1 MSPGG
6 RRHRCCRHHC
16 NPTPLPGGGE
26 GICCRQ
32 RSTAPLG
39 VSLSMGG
46 RTAPSCQ
53 MLHHCPATLWFLPVL
68 VGPPGSQ
75 CTGTRITDSS
85 PGPTAH
91 GRGTWGESVLLP
103 EPQLSHLHNV
113 GGSCTSLWAVSLT
126 KGVTRGILLLLVMF
140 SQVHALCFLG
150 TTAGSSE
157 PTSTLHTAAAGG
169 NRLNG
174 LPRAHVL
181 CPVPLHSVSQ
191 PTGRSQVRT
200 WARQA

>member
-1 MSPGG
+1 MSPASSCWWTCVRGPMGTHEARGVVG
-6 RRHRCCRHHC
+6 RA
-16 NPTPLPGGGE
+16 LDWE
-26 GICCRQ
+26 
-32 RSTAPLG
+32 SED
-39 VSLSMGG
+39 LSS
-46 RTAPSCQ
+46 RPASATSC
-53 MLHHCPATLWFLPVL
+53 
-68 VGPPGSQ
+68 
-75 CTGTRITDSS
+75 
-85 PGPTAH
+85 
-91 GRGTWGESVLLP
+91 RGTWGESVLLP
-103 EPQLSHLHNV
+103 EPQLSHLHNM

-157 PTSTLHTAAAGG
+157 PTSTLHTAAGG